1 MALNSET
8 TIKLVDL
15 LCEGPI
21 EGLIKN
27 RESVFLDETSA
38 LDKEVESIDFS
49 FRSGTGRQAPFDD
62 NFGDDVTTVIAV
74 DTQVG
79 KNYSEEL
86 DDENLVLNRDYG
98 AGAVIRTITDTET
111 DFVKLLFTI
120 PKLFSQAVEGIA
132 RGQLFPA
139 KLRLEID
146 IFGKTQRYGV
156 IINGQS
162 FKDFEGIST
171 SDYQY
176 ETPEIKLRG
185 EGPWKIR
192 IKKRTFDPPESA
204 FQVRFTDLRDV
215 PSKTPLASG
224 RGDTLIWTSI
234 IAGRR
239 IKTAYKHTACV
250 ALNLS
255 TEQFGSLPQR
265 AYEVKGMKVKIP
277 SNASPDANGRLV
289 FSGSF
294 DGRLRPGRFY
304 TTCPVCCLYDMLTND
319 RYGAGDFTNAG
330 YISWVD
336 LIELSVY
343 ANALITNPDGTR
355 EPRFAINTV
364 IGNAADAYSVLQDLA
379 SIFRGMLYWKSDTV
393 QIAADHGNLS
403 SNRVPLEPVHI
414 FSNSNVVGGGFSYSG
429 SSLKTRSTRV
439 RVRYNDPENFY
450 RPNFVVIE
458 NNELVQKYGFQIRDI
473 VAFGCTSKF
482 QAQRMGKWVM
492 ASEETEGET
501 VTFSVGLEGLM
512 VLPGQVFAVSDAMRQ
527 GARLGGRVLLDT
539 IDNFLGNIDDL
550 AEIDAPLNSASSVL
564 VDQLITLPTGSSPE
578 LTCVLPNGITETRA
592 ISSVSDNI
600 IQVSSP
606 FSPVAELQD
615 IARSIYSIQSSNVRH
630 QKFRCLAVG
639 EGDDG
644 TYSITGVQFVDN
656 IYEVVENEN
665 ALLQFADITT
675 FDSPPQAPQ
684 DLKLTAS
691 EITKEDGIG
700 NRIFASWS
708 RGTSITA
715 VFFEIKYSIGA
726 GNFKQATTNNTNFEI
741 DGIPPGTEI
750 DFRVR
755 SVGPEPR
762 AKRSAYTK
770 VKFIVPA
777 ISVKPPFNADA
788 PTPDSQVLPPDP
800 TNVSATP
807 IGRDQINLSW
817 TVENTGTNI
826 EGLRAVIR
834 HTANLTAS
842 ASWPNTTLIRNVPA
856 TQGFVILPLINGTYF
871 IKFETIY
878 GQRSKNAAFV
888 SISLPDAIPRFNFE
902 VIRED
907 ESTNEPK
914 EFLGE
919 GFGAYYDS
927 EYDGLVLD
935 GDARIDEIAG
945 NFDDLTSVDFVGTR
959 GTFGV
964 YHFART
970 FDLGGKFSVDLK
982 RVIESRGLYPLDT
995 IDDRTALIDTWSDFD
1010 GALADDTSTELYFR
1024 TSNDAPQAS
1033 YFLTE
1038 DDNHLL
1044 FGDTVLPSQDLVTQA
1059 GDTLI
1064 SENGDTLQANQ
1075 QASGFVQ
1082 PMRAQNDDQL
1092 ITQAGDSLI
1101 ANQVSTVP
1109 ATGDEKIFHDS
1120 NLTFGPWIPVENG
1133 NFVGRHFQFKAELR
1147 ALHPDQTPIVD
1158 KLGATIQLERRT
1170 ETGGI
1175 TQSGTATAGKSVLF
1189 NNEFY
1194 TDDNTKVA
1202 VMVTSYDIETGDVT
1216 VVSPATSSGFNVLFK
1231 NSSGVAV
1238 DRQFQYTAVGFGTKQ
1253 S

>member
-8 TIKLVDL
+8 TIKIVDL

-21 EGLIKN
+21 EGLVRN

-49 FRSGTGRQAPFDD
+49 FRAGTATQTPFDD
-62 NFGDDVTTVIAV
+62 NFGDDVTTIIAV

-79 KNYSEEL
+79 QNYSEEL
-86 DDENLVLNRDYG
+86 DEDNLVVKRNYG
-98 AGAVIRTITDTET
+98 TGSVVRTITDTET
-111 DFVKLLFTI
+111 DFVKLLFTV

-139 KLRLEID
+139 KLRLEVD
-146 IFGKTQRYGV
+146 IFGKTHRYGV
-156 IINGQS
+156 RFNGQS

-176 ETPEIKLRG
+176 ETPEIKLHG

-192 IKKRTFDPPESA
+192 VKKRAFEPIESA

-215 PSKTPLASG
+215 PSGTPLASG
-224 RGDTLIWTSI
+224 RGDTVIWTSI

-265 AYEVKGMKVKIP
+265 SYEVKGMKVRIP

-294 DGRLRPGRFY
+294 NGKLRPGRFY

-336 LIELSVY
+336 LIELSKY

-364 IGNAADAYSVLQDLA
+364 IGNAADAYSVLQDLT

-393 QIAADHGNLS
+393 QVAADHGTLS
-403 SNRVPLEPVHI
+403 SNRTPLEPVHI
-414 FSNSNVVGGGFSYSG
+414 FTNSNVVGGGFSYSG

-501 VTFSVGLEGLM
+501 VTFTVGLEGLM

-527 GARLGGRVLLDT
+527 GQRLAGRVAQSTTTTVRGDEQ
-539 IDNFLGNIDDL
+539 I
-550 AEIDAPLNSASSVL
+550 VL
-564 VDQLITLPTGSSPE
+564 PAGGART
-578 LTCVLPNGITETRA
+578 LTCVLSNGEVQTRNITDTQGRNITVSPA
-592 ISSVSDNI
+592 FSAAPQVGSV
-600 IQVSSP
+600 
-606 FSPVAELQD
+606 
-615 IARSIYSIQSSNVRH
+615 YGIQSNQVQH

-644 TYSITGVQFVDN
+644 TYSITGVQHVDN

-675 FDSPPQAPQ
+675 FDRPPQAPQ

-715 VFFEIKYSIGA
+715 VFFKIRYRIGS
-726 GNFKQATTNNTNFEI
+726 GNFIDATTTNTNFEI
-741 DGIPPGTEI
+741 DGVPPGVRI

-770 VKFIVPA
+770 TTFVVPA
-777 ISVKPPFNADA
+777 ISTKPSFNAEA
-788 PTPDSQVLPPDP
+788 PTPEAQVLPPDP
-800 TNVSATP
+800 TNVSITP

-817 TVENTGTNI
+817 TVENTGANI

-842 ASWPNTTLIRNVPA
+842 ASWPNTTLFRSVPA
-856 TQGFVILPLINGTYF
+856 TQGFAILPLVNGTYF

-878 GQRSKNAAFV
+878 GQRSKNAVGV

-907 ESTNEPK
+907 QSTNEPK
-914 EFLGE
+914 EFLGD
-919 GFGAYYDS
+919 GFGVYYDS

-935 GDARIDEIAG
+935 GDAKIDDITG

-964 YHFART
+964 YHFAKT

-1024 TSNDAPQAS
+1024 TSNDAPQNS

-1059 GDTLI
+1059 GDTLVAQ
-1064 SENGDTLQANQ
+1064 NGDTLQTNQ

-1082 PMRAQNDDQL
+1082 PMQAQNDDQL
-1092 ITQAGDSLI
+1092 VTQAGDSLI
-1101 ANQVSTVP
+1101 ANQVSTVTP
-1109 ATGDEKIFHDS
+1109 TGDDKIFHDS
-1120 NLTFGPWIPVENG
+1120 NLAFGPWIPVENG

-1175 TQSGTATAGKSVLF
+1175 TQSGTASAGRNVLF

-1216 VVSPATSSGFNVLFK
+1216 VVSPATGSGFNVLFK
-1231 NSSGVAV
+1231 NSSGAVV

>member
-21 EGLIKN
+21 EGLVRN
-27 RESVFLDETSA
+27 RHSVFLDETSA
-38 LDKEVESIDFS
+38 VDKEVKSIDFS
-49 FRSGTGRQAPFDD
+49 FRAGTQSQAPFDD
-62 NFGDDVTTVIAV
+62 NFGDNVTTVIAV
-74 DTQVG
+74 DTQIG
-79 KNYSEEL
+79 RNYSEEL
-86 DDENLVLNRDYG
+86 DDENLVRKRDYG
-98 AGAVIRTITDTET
+98 EGSVVRTITDTDT
-111 DFVKLLFTI
+111 DFVKLLFTV

-146 IFGKTQRYGV
+146 IFGKTRRYGV
-156 IINGQS
+156 TVNGNR

-171 SDYQY
+171 SDYQF
-176 ETPEIKLRG
+176 ETPEIELHG

-192 IKKRTFDPPESA
+192 VKKRTFDPPESA

-224 RGDTLIWTSI
+224 RGDTAIWTSI

-255 TEQFGSLPQR
+255 TEQFGSIPQR
-265 AYEVKGMKVKIP
+265 SYEVKGMKVQIP
-277 SNASPDANGRLV
+277 SNASPDASGRLI

-294 DGRLRPGRFY
+294 NGKLRPGRFY

-336 LIELSVY
+336 LIELSKY
-343 ANALITNPDGTR
+343 ANALITNPDGSR

-364 IGNAADAYSVLQDLA
+364 IGNAADAYSVLQDLT

-393 QIAADHGNLS
+393 QVAADHGTLS
-403 SNRVPLEPVHI
+403 SNRIPLEPVHI
-414 FSNSNVVGGGFSYSG
+414 FTNSNVVGGGFSYSG

-450 RPNFVVIE
+450 RPNSVVIE

-527 GARLGGRVLLDT
+527 GQRLAGRVAQSTTTTVTGDEQ
-539 IDNFLGNIDDL
+539 I
-550 AEIDAPLNSASSVL
+550 VL
-564 VDQLITLPTGSSPE
+564 PAGGSRT
-578 LTCVLPNGITETRA
+578 LTCVLSNGEVQTRNITNTQGR
-592 ISSVSDNI
+592 IITVSPAF
-600 IQVSSP
+600 SSP
-606 FSPVAELQD
+606 PLPDSA
-615 IARSIYSIQSSNVRH
+615 YGIQSNQVQH
-630 QKFRCLAVG
+630 QKFRCLTIS

-644 TYSITGVQFVDN
+644 TYSITGVQHVDN

-665 ALLQFADITT
+665 ALLEFADITT
-675 FDSPPQAPQ
+675 FDRPPPAPQ
-684 DLKLTAS
+684 DLKLVAN
-691 EITKEDGIG
+691 EITKEDGVG

-715 VFFEIKYSIGA
+715 VFFEVKYRIGA
-726 GNFKQATTNNTNFEI
+726 GNFKDARTNNTNFEI
-741 DGIPPGTEI
+741 DGIPAGVEI

-762 AKRSAYTK
+762 AKRSAYT
-770 VKFIVPA
+770 VLKFVVPA
-777 ISVKPPFNADA
+777 VSTKTSFNSEAE
-788 PTPDSQVLPPDP
+788 TPEAVILPPDP

-807 IGRDQINLSW
+807 IGRDQINLVW
-817 TVENTGTNI
+817 TIENTGANI
-826 EGLRAVIR
+826 EGLKAVIR
-834 HTANLTAS
+834 HTADLTAN
-842 ASWPNTTLIRNVPA
+842 ASWPNSTLFRSVPA
-856 TQGFVILPLINGTYF
+856 TQGSVILPLVNGTYF

-878 GQRSKNAAFV
+878 GLRSKNAV
-888 SISLPDAIPRFNFE
+888 GVTINLPDAIPRFNFE

-907 ESTNEPK
+907 QNAHEPK
-914 EFLGE
+914 EYLGE
-919 GFGAYYDS
+919 GHGVYYDS
-927 EYDGLVLD
+927 EYDGLILD
-935 GDARIDEIAG
+935 GDARIDDIAG

-959 GTFGV
+959 GTSGV
-964 YHFART
+964 YHFAKT
-970 FDLGGKFSVDLK
+970 FDLGGRFSVDLK
-982 RVIESRGLYPLDT
+982 RVIESRGLYPLDL
-995 IDDRTALIDTWSDFD
+995 IDDRTELIDSWSDFD
-1010 GALADDTSTELYFR
+1010 GFLADDTTTDLYFR
-1024 TSNDAPQAS
+1024 SSNDATAAS

-1044 FGDTVLPSQDLVTQA
+1044 FGDTVFPDQDLVTQA

-1064 SENGDTLQANQ
+1064 TESGDTVQTNQTTGGFDEFLQAQ
-1075 QASGFVQ
+1075 DG
-1082 PMRAQNDDQL
+1082 DQL
-1092 ITQAGDSLI
+1092 ITQDGSLLVNNELI
-1101 ANQVSTVP
+1101 VP
-1109 ATGDEKIFHDS
+1109 AATGDDKIFHDS
-1120 NLTFGPWIPVENG
+1120 NLVFGDWIPVENG
-1133 NFVGRHFQFKAELR
+1133 NFVGRQFQFKAELR

-1170 ETGGI
+1170 ENGAI
-1175 TQSGTATAGKSVLF
+1175 DQSGTDGAGRSVVF
-1189 NNEFY
+1189 ENAFY

-1202 VMVTSYDIETGDVT
+1202 VMVTSYDMETGDVAIVT
-1216 VVSPATSSGFNVLFK
+1216 PATASGFNVTFQ
-1231 NSSGVAV
+1231 NSSGVVV

-1253 S
+1253 D